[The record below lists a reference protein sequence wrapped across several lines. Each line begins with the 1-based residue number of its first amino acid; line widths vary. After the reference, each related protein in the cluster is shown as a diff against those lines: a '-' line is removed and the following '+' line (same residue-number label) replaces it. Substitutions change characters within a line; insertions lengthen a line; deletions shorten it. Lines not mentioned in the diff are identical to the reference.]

1 MLHSGAIAK
10 NGELFVLD
18 MGQPIKIYDL
28 AVNMIKLSGLEP
40 FRDIDIVETGFRPGE
55 KLFEELLVKSET
67 LQKTDNNLV
76 FVEKDEPISM
86 EDLEQR
92 LQLLQ
97 NALRSNDDEV
107 VRAAMHKVV
116 PTYKTPEEV
125 NCRAE
130 QSKEMQSARVI
141 N

>member
-40 FRDIDIVETGFRPGE
+40 FRDIDIIETGLRPGE
-55 KLFEELLVKSET
+55 KLYEELLVKSET
-67 LQKTDNNLV
+67 LRKTDNDLI
-76 FVEKDEPISM
+76 FIEKDEPISM
-86 EDLEQR
+86 EDLQER
-92 LQLLQ
+92 LDILR
-97 NALRSNDDEV
+97 AAIRSNDDET
-107 VRAAMHKVV
+107 VRAAMRRVV

-125 NCRAE
+125 NCKAA
-130 QSKEMQSARVI
+130 QAAEMQNAKVVG
-141 N
+141 